1 MPKFVFRLDA
11 LLRLRQAERDQHRRE
26 LAGVLAAEESLRPA
40 REALATELQVLATT
54 SRRTG
59 AIDTAD
65 LLARESEGSRL
76 RASLAKL
83 ENQQAELLEQFTAQ
97 QAALNRADAQVGALE
112 KLRERR
118 ELEWRRAS
126 AAGELKSVANTT
138 QRATC

>member
-26 LAGVLAAEESLRPA
+26 LAAVLAAEESLRPA
-40 REALATELQVLATT
+40 REALATELQLLATAC
-54 SRRTG
+54 RRTG
-59 AIDTAD
+59 AIDTTD
-65 LLARESEGSRL
+65 LLAREAEGARL

-83 ENQQAELLEQFTAQ
+83 ENQRAELLERFTAQ
-97 QAALNRADAQVGALE
+97 QTALKHADAQVGALE

-126 AAGELKSVANTT
+126 AAGELKNFANTG
-138 QRATC
+138 QRAAC

>member
-1 MPKFVFRLDA
+1 MSKFVFRLDT

-26 LAGVLAAEESLRPA
+26 LAAVLTAEESLRPA
-40 REALATELQVLATT
+40 REALATELQRLATT

-59 AIDTAD
+59 AIDTTD
-65 LLARESEGSRL
+65 LLAREAEGARL

-83 ENQQAELLEQFTAQ
+83 EHQQAELLERFTAQ
-97 QAALNRADAQVGALE
+97 QTTLNRADAQVGALE

-126 AAGELKSVANTT
+126 AAGELKNVANTA
-138 QRATC
+138 QRAAC

>member
-26 LAGVLAAEESLRPA
+26 LAAVLAAEESLRPA
-40 REALATELQVLATT
+40 REALATELQLFATA

-59 AIDTAD
+59 SIDTTN
-65 LLARESEGSRL
+65 LLAREAEGARL

-83 ENQQAELLEQFTAQ
+83 ENQQAELLERFTAQ

-112 KLRERR
+112 KLREHR

-126 AAGELKSVANTT
+126 AAGELKNAANTA
-138 QRATC
+138 QQAVC